1 MRWQAKQIEQF
12 DIQGPRYTSY
22 PTALQFHE
30 EFSHEDFLRAL
41 EPGNRDNKALSLYV
55 HIPFCRKLCYYCAC
69 NKLVTNN
76 PDKPREY
83 LQALQQEIQAVSQ
96 YIPNH
101 RPVKY
106 LHLGGGTPTY
116 LSDSELTE
124 LMYQLSR
131 YFHFIDE
138 KRADYSIEIDPR
150 EINEEKLALLRG
162 LGFSRVSLGI
172 QDFDKDVQ
180 QAVNRECSFGHIKR
194 LMFLLS
200 DYDFRSINF
209 DLIYGLPKQSEASF
223 EKTIQKVIELNPDR
237 LSVFNYAHLPF
248 RFKSQGLIREED
260 LPSPEQKLNMFSNT
274 VKQLLDAGYQYIGMD
289 HFARPY
295 DTLSKAQLEGR
306 LHRNFQGYSLD
317 SDADLIGLGVSA
329 ISQIGNVYCQNV
341 DTLKRYNKRLQEGR
355 SALYR
360 GFELSTDDEL
370 RRWVISQLMCHKHID
385 FACFHERFHCQFMDY
400 FQEELHALKE
410 LSVQGLV
417 LVDNEQLKLTTLG
430 DHLVRRVCMVFDRYN
445 SVSTKNTNFS
455 RTI

>member
-1 MRWQAKQIEQF
+1 MRWQLEQI

-30 EFSHEDFLRAL
+30 EFTRKDFLRAL

-69 NKLVTNN
+69 NKLVTNDPN
-76 PDKPREY
+76 KPREY
-83 LQALQQEIQAVSQ
+83 LQALQKEIQSISQ

-124 LMYQLSR
+124 LVYQLSK

-180 QAVNRECSFGHIKR
+180 EAVNRECSFGHIKK
-194 LMFLLS
+194 LVFLLS

-209 DLIYGLPKQSEASF
+209 DLIYGLPKQSESSF
-223 EKTIQKVIELNPDR
+223 EKTIQKIIDLNPDR
-237 LSVFNYAHLPF
+237 LSIFNYAHLPF

-260 LPSPEQKLNMFSNT
+260 LPSPQQKLNMFSNT
-274 VKQLLDAGYQYIGMD
+274 VEQLLDAGYQHIGMD
-289 HFARPY
+289 HFARPH
-295 DTLSKAQLEGR
+295 DALSKAQQAGR

-329 ISQIGNVYCQNV
+329 ISQVGNIYCQNV
-341 DTLKRYNKRLQEGR
+341 DSLKRYNRRLQAGR

-360 GFELSTDDEL
+360 GFELDSDDEL

-385 FACFHERFHCQFMDY
+385 LLCFYERFQCYFIDY
-400 FQEELHALKE
+400 FHREQPALNELV
-410 LSVQGLV
+410 SQGLV
-417 LVDNEQLKLTTLG
+417 VLDNEQLKLTPLG
-430 DHLVRRVCMVFDRYN
+430 NHLVRRVCMVFDRYN
-445 SVSTKNTNFS
+445 DFRANNTNLS
-455 RTI
+455 RIL